1 MEGRKDFPYQSLGLR
16 YLASRGDL
24 VIGRVLSRQGDYIR
38 VDIADRFEAL
48 LQYYDFEGATKKNR
62 PRLDTDSII
71 YAKVERANPHMN
83 TILTCKSV
91 ENKKSWSS
99 GEAKFGPLTGG
110 LVFECP
116 IGLCQML
123 LREEGEKILREIG
136 KMTSYEIVVGY
147 NGRIWIN
154 SKSSTATI
162 LIYNTLIKLD
172 VMTSEEISELLNK
185 LGGVLRA
192 K

>member
-1 MEGRKDFPYQSLGLR
+1 MEGRKDFPTQQLPLKYF
-16 YLASRGDL
+16 ATRGDL

-62 PRLDTDSII
+62 PRLDPNTIV
-71 YAKVERANPHMN
+71 YALVDRANPHMN

-99 GEAKFGPLTGG
+99 GEAKFSPLSGG

-116 IGLCQML
+116 ISLCQM
-123 LREEGEKILREIG
+123 
-136 KMTSYEIVVGY
+136 
-147 NGRIWIN
+147 
-154 SKSSTATI
+154 
-162 LIYNTLIKLD
+162 
-172 VMTSEEISELLNK
+172 
-185 LGGVLRA
+185 
-192 K
+192 